1 MPACRFCFA
10 IYPREFFILG
20 NGPRKDVCQRCGIE
34 EGLIEESEAA
44 MLFDAGLASSRLTLL
59 SRRWAPILW
68 VLALWGMWF
77 VILSSI
83 PTWGMFSLIVLIIV
97 SLVLPVN
104 MMLNRAKYSA
114 LFSGLTPT
122 HQRPPGH

>member
-1 MPACRFCFA
+1 MPTCRFCFA
-10 IYPREFFILG
+10 TYPREFFIIG
-20 NGPRKDVCQRCGIE
+20 VGPRKDVCQRCGIE
-34 EGLIEESEAA
+34 EGLIEESEAV

-68 VLALWGMWF
+68 VLALWGLWF

>member
-10 IYPREFFILG
+10 TYPREFFILG
-20 NGPRKDVCQRCGIE
+20 DGPRKDVCQRCGVK
-34 EGLIEESEAA
+34 EGMIEESEAV

-59 SRRWAPILW
+59 SRRWAPMLW

-83 PTWGMFSLIVLIIV
+83 PTWGIFSLIVLILV
-97 SLVLPVN
+97 TLVLPVN
-104 MMLNRAKYSA
+104 MILNRAKYSA
-114 LFSGLTPT
+114 LFSGLTPA

>member
-10 IYPREFFILG
+10 TYPREFFILG

-34 EGLIEESEAA
+34 EGLIEESEAV

-83 PTWGMFSLIVLIIV
+83 PTWGMFSLIVLIVV

-114 LFSGLTPT
+114 LFSNLTPA

>member
-10 IYPREFFILG
+10 TYPREFFILG
-20 NGPRKDVCQRCGIE
+20 NGPRKDICQRCGIE
-34 EGLIEESEAA
+34 EGMIEESEAV

-83 PTWGMFSLIVLIIV
+83 PTWGMFSLIVLIVV

-114 LFSGLTPT
+114 LFSNLTPA

>member
-1 MPACRFCFA
+1 MPACRFCFTT
-10 IYPREFFILG
+10 YPREFFILG

-34 EGLIEESEAA
+34 EGLIEESEAV

-83 PTWGMFSLIVLIIV
+83 PTWGMFSLIVLIVV

-114 LFSGLTPT
+114 LFSNLTPA